1 MWKRATGQTR
11 TRAGC
16 SQPCGI
22 WSPAGNFK
30 EFHWWA
36 PKISVTSTEPDKMWS
51 QCVPFCSW
59 VENLKIVSKVFLQKI
74 MMLHEADLWP
84 FGFKTG
90 IRIMI
95 LSYCTICVKF
105 LHNWMVHEG
114 TVTFQE
120 KEHFTSKSKFLFLA
134 EIFRFSYLSRGEHF
148 CQICRITWSLT
159 SNITYKW
166 KDWKGN
172 PTTSLVTSTEAQ
184 FSFAFLKS
192 VNKIWFLWV

>member
-1 MWKRATGQTR
+1 MCSKGIVFYIWLFSALLDRCSEDWQESRGGDMWKRATGQTR

-36 PKISVTSTEPDKMWS
+36 PKISVTSSEPDKMWS

-59 VENLKIVSKVFLQKI
+59 VENLKIASKVFLQKI

-90 IRIMI
+90 IRIVI

-120 KEHFTSKSKFLFLA
+120 KEHFTSKSKFLFFGRDIPILIL
-134 EIFRFSYLSRGEHF
+134 E
-148 CQICRITWSLT
+148 
-159 SNITYKW
+159 
-166 KDWKGN
+166 
-172 PTTSLVTSTEAQ
+172 
-184 FSFAFLKS
+184 
-192 VNKIWFLWV
+192 

>member
-1 MWKRATGQTR
+1 MCNKGTVFYIWLFSALLDRCSEDWQESGGGDMWKKATGQTR
-11 TRAGC
+11 TWAGC
-16 SQPCGI
+16 SQPCSI
-22 WSPAGNFK
+22 WSPAHSTEPNLRSYNGNLK

-36 PKISVTSTEPDKMWS
+36 PKISVTSSEPDKMWS

-59 VENLKIVSKVFLQKI
+59 VENLKIASKVFLQKI

-105 LHNWMVHEG
+105 LHNWMVHEV

-120 KEHFTSKSKFLFLA
+120 KEHFTSKSKFLFFGRDIPILIL
-134 EIFRFSYLSRGEHF
+134 E
-148 CQICRITWSLT
+148 
-159 SNITYKW
+159 
-166 KDWKGN
+166 
-172 PTTSLVTSTEAQ
+172 
-184 FSFAFLKS
+184 
-192 VNKIWFLWV
+192 